1 MKSSYEVV
9 RVNGKKGNDQGKVVR
24 LSDNIKALLK
34 SEVTM
39 LTKFRQCGC
48 ESFSGT
54 FSCII

>member
-39 LTKFRQCGC
+39 LT
-48 ESFSGT
+48 
-54 FSCII
+54 